1 MRLALAVFTS
11 TSTMVTVFGSGTVKP
26 GQKVAL
32 TVDGKGLPGH
42 RGRAQH
48 LLHPVPG
55 VDAAAILVQHGED
68 VFVEQEDVV
77 GLFVDLVHHRALE
90 DRHTV
95 VRVLTWRSPHVTSGQ
110 ARSDLTFL

>member
-1 MRLALAVFTS
+1 MRLAPTVFTS
-11 TSTMVTVFGSGTVKP
+11 TSIMVTVFGSGTVKP

-32 TVDGKGLPGH
+32 TVGGKGLPGH
-42 RGRAQH
+42 RVRAQH

-55 VDAAAILVQHGED
+55 VDAAAILVQHGEV
-68 VFVEQEDVV
+68 VFVEQEDLV

-95 VRVLTWRSPHVTSGQ
+95 VRVLTWTSPHVTSGQ